1 MNTAKSFTLEILT
14 PDEMFFNGE
23 VEFLEA
29 PSLVGSFGVLK
40 NHAPMLAVL
49 KKGKVKYRCGEEV
62 KELNVEEGFVEVLTD
77 KVRILVEGCEQC
89 LNQKK
94 R

>member
-1 MNTAKSFTLEILT
+1 MSNTKSFTLEILT
-14 PDEMFFNGE
+14 PDKLFFQGE
-23 VEFLEA
+23 VESLEA

-40 NHAPMLAVL
+40 SHAPMLAVL
-49 KKGKVKYRCGEEV
+49 KKGIVKYKHGEAL
-62 KELNVEEGFVEVLTD
+62 KEIKVEEGFVEVLPD
-77 KVRILVEGCEQC
+77 KVRILVEGCEEC